1 MKTMAFNEAIRAA
14 LHEEMQRDE
23 SVFVIGE
30 DVATHGGPY
39 KVTDGIA
46 EAFPGRI
53 FETPI
58 AEAGIVGIGV
68 GAAMAGM
75 RPVVELMY
83 LDFVT
88 CAMDEVVNQAAKM
101 RYMTGG
107 QARVPMVIRLPCGI
121 GRLLAAQHSQILE
134 SWFMHV
140 PGLQVVVPSTPA
152 DAKGLF
158 KTAVRSPDP
167 VMFFEYKRIYT
178 SKGEVPE
185 GDYTIPIGQA
195 DIKREGE
202 DATVVAIGPMV
213 QKSLEAAVLLED
225 DGYDI
230 EVVDPRSLSPLDV
243 DTICESVRKTGRA
256 IVCGED
262 STFAGAASEIAAM
275 IGENCFGDLKAP
287 VRRIGS
293 PHVPMPFSSE
303 LVKHVVP
310 EKSHVIEAVNQSMA
324 A

>member
-1 MKTMAFNEAIRAA
+1 MATMAFNEAIRSA
-14 LHEEMQRDE
+14 LHEEMRRDE

-30 DVATHGGPY
+30 DVSTHGGPY
-39 KVTDGIA
+39 KVTDGIP
-46 EAFPGRI
+46 EAFPSRI

-121 GRLLAAQHSQILE
+121 GRLLAAQHSQIME
-134 SWFMHV
+134 SWYMHV

-152 DAKGLF
+152 AAKGLF
-158 KTAVRSPDP
+158 KPAVRSPDP
-167 VMFFEYKRIYT
+167 DMFFEYKRIYT
-178 SKGEVPE
+178 SKGEVPD
-185 GDYTIPIGQA
+185 GDYTIPFGQA
-195 DIKREGE
+195 DVKRQGE
-202 DATVVAIGPMV
+202 DATIVAIGPMV
-213 QKSLEAAVLLED
+213 QKSLDAAVTLED
-225 DGYDI
+225 AGYDV

-243 DTICESVRKTGRA
+243 DTICTSIRKTGRA
-256 IVCGED
+256 IICGED
-262 STFAGAASEIAAM
+262 STFAGATSEIAAM
-275 IGENCFGDLKAP
+275 IAENCFDDLKAP
-287 VRRIGS
+287 VRRVGS
-293 PHVPMPFSSE
+293 PHVPMPFSAA

-310 EKSHVIEAVNQSMA
+310 ETSHVVKTVTKTMA